1 MDGFKWI
8 VVATE
13 MVQDSLGIK
22 EQFENGL
29 LLNPVHI
36 IKNREELLAYLK
48 GTGIYANRQ
57 KFPLP
62 KVLILDLQL
71 PDRGAWDVLEY
82 LSSEPALIEEVRT
95 IVLTAPGQEK
105 EVERAYELG
114 AKSYL
119 FKPFSF
125 ADFLQRSRIIG
136 VNWVLI
142 GTRG

>member
-13 MVQDSLGIK
+13 MVQDSLEIK
-22 EQFENGL
+22 EQFEKGL
-29 LLNPVHI
+29 LLNPVHV
-36 IKNREELLAYLK
+36 IKNGEELLAYLR
-48 GTGIYANRQ
+48 GAGIYANRQ

-82 LSSEPALIEEVRT
+82 LSSHPGLIEEVRT
-95 IVLTAPGQEK
+95 IVLTAPGHEK

-125 ADFLQRSRIIG
+125 ADFLQRSRILG

-142 GTRG
+142 GSRG